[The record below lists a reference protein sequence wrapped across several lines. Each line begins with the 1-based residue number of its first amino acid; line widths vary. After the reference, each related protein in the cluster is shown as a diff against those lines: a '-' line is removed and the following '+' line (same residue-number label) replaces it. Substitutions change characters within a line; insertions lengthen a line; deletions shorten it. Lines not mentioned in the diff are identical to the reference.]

1 MSSAVTET
9 LETGLV
15 DDTDSG
21 TEIPVLDV
29 SNYLADVSGA
39 REQLA
44 PVLHQ
49 ALTEVGFF
57 YLVGHDVPREL
68 IDTVFQES
76 ERFHASPLARKE
88 EIKLNDVFVGY
99 MGDREQLGR
108 TSEFY
113 AGHTKPDRGE
123 AFFMQRDRAP
133 FALPFPN
140 QWLADLAGFR
150 ETVVEYFEKLE
161 DLSLKLMPLFATAL
175 DLPAEY
181 FTPFFPKYETIAFQ
195 RLSHYPSDPLEDGQY
210 NSSPHTDG
218 SFLTLLATT
227 DVPGLEI
234 KPKEKD
240 WIRAP
245 SWPGA
250 FLVNSGDVLTRWSNG
265 RVLSTPHRVR
275 NLSGRDRYS
284 IPFFLLPSPDT
295 VLECLPTC
303 QSPDNPPREEPLT
316 TEAYLRWYLEQNFT
330 QYGKFEHD

>member
-1 MSSAVTET
+1 MSSAVAET

-29 SNYLADVSGA
+29 SDYLAGVSGA

-76 ERFHASPLARKE
+76 ERFHALPLARKE

-175 DLPAEY
+175 DL
-181 FTPFFPKYETIAFQ
+181 Q
-195 RLSHYPSDPLEDGQY
+195 RSI
-210 NSSPHTDG
+210 SPH
-218 SFLTLLATT
+218 SFPNIRPSLSSACLIIHQTL
-227 DVPGLEI
+227 
-234 KPKEKD
+234 
-240 WIRAP
+240 
-245 SWPGA
+245 
-250 FLVNSGDVLTRWSNG
+250 
-265 RVLSTPHRVR
+265 
-275 NLSGRDRYS
+275 
-284 IPFFLLPSPDT
+284 
-295 VLECLPTC
+295 
-303 QSPDNPPREEPLT
+303 
-316 TEAYLRWYLEQNFT
+316 
-330 QYGKFEHD
+330 

>member
-1 MSSAVTET
+1 MSTAVAAS
-9 LETGLV
+9 LDTGLV
-15 DDTDSG
+15 NDTESG
-21 TEIPVLDV
+21 ADIPVLDV
-29 SNYLADVSGA
+29 SDYLAGVPGA
-39 REQLA
+39 REELGS
-44 PVLHQ
+44 VLHQ

-57 YLVGHDVPREL
+57 YLIGHDVPREL
-68 IDTVFQES
+68 IDSVFQES
-76 ERFHASPLARKE
+76 IRFHNLPLAQKE
-88 EIKLNDVFVGY
+88 TIKLNDVFVGY

-108 TSEFY
+108 TSEY
-113 AGHTKPDRGE
+113 YQGHTKPDRGE

-140 QWLADLAGFR
+140 QWLDDLPGFR
-150 ETVVEYFEKLE
+150 ETAVEYFETLE
-161 DLSLKLMPLFATAL
+161 DLSLRLMPLFATAL
-175 DLPAEY
+175 NLPADY
-181 FTPFFPKYETIAFQ
+181 FTPFFPKYKNIAFQ
-195 RLSHYPSDPLEDGQY
+195 RLSHYPPDPLEESQF

-218 SFLTLLATT
+218 CFLTLLATT

-234 KPKEKD
+234 KPKDQD

-275 NLSGRDRYS
+275 NLSGRDRYA

-295 VLECLPTC
+295 VLECLPSC
-303 QSPDNPPREEPLT
+303 HGPDNPPRDEPMT
-316 TEAYLRWYLEQNFT
+316 VEAYLRWYLEQNFT